1 MKHRVTKIC
10 SLLPFALMLLTVV
23 LFPIWLF
30 VDFAFLAWVAALL
43 MYLGWLPSF
52 ISSVLGIVFS
62 WLSPKEKNAEDFF
75 VISIVACFL
84 SFCWGLFI
92 IKTFWNWL
100 QDWFLGELF
109 LFKGIFYNRVK
120 PDYKMNWT
128 LGLGR
133 GSDCTRLSSLGIC
146 KTEALLLK
154 IYGF

>member
-92 IKTFWNWL
+92 IKTFWN
-100 QDWFLGELF
+100 
-109 LFKGIFYNRVK
+109 
-120 PDYKMNWT
+120 
-128 LGLGR
+128 
-133 GSDCTRLSSLGIC
+133 
-146 KTEALLLK
+146 
-154 IYGF
+154 